1 MTRYFINEREVTP
14 PEEFSAFDQILKHVE
29 DYQLPPNSIIRQI
42 NIDGCPLISDSFT
55 NPGEILKQIE
65 NRDKVEIVTG
75 TVSEIAHESI
85 AEALAYFDRM
95 ESLIPS
101 LASSFQIYP
110 GPESFENLRQLLDG
124 FYWINILL
132 DKLAASYHLVLESC
146 LVQGISVLD
155 HINKFIAVLKQFID
169 SQQRGDFVLIAD
181 LLEYE
186 IIPIIPVWKDIFR
199 LLLEKTSVEQ

>member
-14 PEEFSAFDQILKHVE
+14 PENLSAFDQILKHTE
-29 DYQLPPNSIIRQI
+29 DYHLPPNSIIRQI
-42 NIDGCPLISDSFT
+42 NVDGYPLISDSFQ
-55 NPGEILKQIE
+55 NPGEMLKQIE
-65 NRDKVEIVTG
+65 NRDRIEIVTG
-75 TVSEIAHESI
+75 TMSEIAHESI
-85 AEALAYFDRM
+85 VEALAYFDRM

-124 FYWINILL
+124 FYWINVLL
-132 DKLAASYHLVLESC
+132 DKLAISYQLVLENC

-155 HINKFIAVLKQFID
+155 HIKKFIAILKQFID

-186 IIPIIPVWKDIFR
+186 IIPIIPIWKDIFR
-199 LLLEKTSVEQ
+199 LLLQKTTA